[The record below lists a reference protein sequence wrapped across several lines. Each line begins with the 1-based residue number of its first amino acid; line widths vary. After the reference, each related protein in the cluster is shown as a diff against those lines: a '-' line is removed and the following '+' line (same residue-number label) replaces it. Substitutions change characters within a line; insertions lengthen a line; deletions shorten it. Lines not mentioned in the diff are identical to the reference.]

1 MHFVFF
7 IFFLKPAALFP
18 GGLAAR
24 CLCCNFLYCII
35 RPVVWQVLPL
45 VFVIVV
51 QKSGKTARRKAGLG
65 SDFFGGLPA
74 VCAQPGGRQMG
85 VRRRHGSLT
94 ELCCHGGGIS
104 HGRSRKKAWSCL
116 PPIAFLPPPHYNSQ
130 YNQSSAPKSA
140 FASLRR
146 SGQREGRA
154 SRPDL
159 NG

>member
-1 MHFVFF
+1 MCFSCFPPKRAVSSPYGLSVRRLGCHF
-7 IFFLKPAALFP
+7 LH
-18 GGLAAR
+18 
-24 CLCCNFLYCII
+24 CII
-35 RPVVWQVLPL
+35 PTVVHQVLP
-45 VFVIVV
+45 VTFVAET
-51 QKSGKTARRKAGLG
+51 QNGSKSARRKSRTGIGL
-65 SDFFGGLPA
+65 FGGLPA
-74 VCAQPGGRQMG
+74 VWTQPGGRQMG

-94 ELCCHGGGIS
+94 ELCCHGGEIS

-116 PPIAFLPPPHYNSQ
+116 PPLAFLPPPHYNNQ

-146 SGQREGRA
+146 SSQREERA